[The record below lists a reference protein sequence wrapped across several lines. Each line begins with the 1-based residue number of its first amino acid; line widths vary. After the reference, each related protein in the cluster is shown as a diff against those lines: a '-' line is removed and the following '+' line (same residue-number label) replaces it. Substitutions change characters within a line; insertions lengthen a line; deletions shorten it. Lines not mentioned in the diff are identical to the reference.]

1 MSTFNADNSRNIN
14 VNNYNQGLDKY
25 PITELST
32 TDGLNVTEPVN
43 QGTRSLFTGQSVI
56 SPYANI
62 GANRSGLDKDYKGI
76 PRNYLHN
83 DIYDTSLLNIIEKL
97 ANTECT

>member
-14 VNNYNQGLDKY
+14 VNNYNQGLDY

-56 SPYANI
+56 S
-62 GANRSGLDKDYKGI
+62 L
-76 PRNYLHN
+76 
-83 DIYDTSLLNIIEKL
+83 
-97 ANTECT
+97 C